1 MLEDNLMEIEPLNE
15 IDQIVIVVDEYYFL
29 DSLNLKVNWKSKS
42 NKKA

>member
-29 DSLNLKVNWKSKS
+29 DSLLKVNWKSKS